1 MMTHKTMGQSKMIRL
16 SATAQ
21 ALEAQLRDRKWHDL
35 SFEQRFSLLADAEWG
50 VKGPPTYPAAQE
62 GSLSQY
68 AGACLLSW
76 HDDNAP
82 AGNFLHLRQSS
93 RITLGG
99 EHNSLEKF
107 LSGLSVEKWMKYL
120 SSPDEMEDKITLP
133 RFTFEDDAGFK
144 NVPSAL
150 GMEVAFDQE
159 RAGFGSMN
167 PVGPGRNLSIEYVKH
182 RSARVPRMRCQT
194 GHLVPTP
201 DQYPCR
207 IRQTDYHGALPQNT
221 VQRQIKP

>member
-1 MMTHKTMGQSKMIRL
+1 MPGHVFCPGMTITRQ
-16 SATAQ
+16 
-21 ALEAQLRDRKWHDL
+21 
-35 SFEQRFSLLADAEWG
+35 
-50 VKGPPTYPAAQE
+50 P
-62 GSLSQY
+62 
-68 AGACLLSW
+68 
-76 HDDNAP
+76 
-82 AGNFLHLRQSS
+82 GNFLHLRQSS

-167 PVGPGRNLSIEYVKH
+167 PVGPAGICPS
-182 RSARVPRMRCQT
+182 
-194 GHLVPTP
+194 
-201 DQYPCR
+201 
-207 IRQTDYHGALPQNT
+207 NT
-221 VQRQIKP
+221 